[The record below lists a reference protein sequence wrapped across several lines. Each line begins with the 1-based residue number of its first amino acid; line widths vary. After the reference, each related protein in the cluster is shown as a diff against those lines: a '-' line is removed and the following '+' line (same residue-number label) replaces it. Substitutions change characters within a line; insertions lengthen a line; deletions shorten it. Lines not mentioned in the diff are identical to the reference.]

1 MTSNMNDYLAKK
13 KQVFDALDKLDNSS
27 DDEPDLGRQASEDA
41 LKRAAARGQQKHA
54 ALASKAEKRP
64 LARSI
69 SDNTGAFQG
78 REANQDATINS
89 SPPKNS
95 AARERRSVVP
105 SSTDPKS
112 ANVPPKPPLPRGL
125 RQTVSDISSGQRSKP
140 GTTQVT
146 GKRKRE
152 ASIKLVPEAI
162 QVFRDLH
169 FYFFPN
175 NDSAPARRMRITKAR
190 EYGAVWHQTWGK
202 DITHVVVDK
211 SMTFDDLKKWLK
223 VDSIPQSVIVVNDV
237 YPAEC
242 ITYGVLLDPSP
253 TRFAVKGFVPPKTSG
268 IDSVESD
275 KSLKLKP
282 AKGKAQMERRAET
295 PPREDELAAVAS
307 AVVAGHPVD
316 DSLDDPAR
324 VANSFQFSSVASNS
338 ELDDAIAKA
347 KALQAIH
354 IGEEEDEDRPNS
366 SEGLGSGEQEKKP
379 GLQLVATRKTKFK
392 EARDRWQCMQKNTGA
407 NSDNPNSGTI
417 EILQQM
423 ADYYGQTG
431 DEWRIRAYR
440 KAIATLK
447 NHPIKVT
454 TKEEAGA
461 LPNIGPRLAEKIE
474 EIAFTN
480 RLRRL
485 ENAKAEPSDQLLQ
498 TFMGVYGAGIK
509 QATEWVHQ
517 GYQTLD
523 DLLAKA
529 PLTTNQR
536 IGIEHYTDFNSRIPR
551 SEVAQHGAIVRNA
564 LKQLDPTFEV
574 IIGGSYRRGASD
586 SGDIDCIIT
595 RPNTGAAHLRNIIM
609 NQLVPSLTAQNF
621 LVANLAMKSKDD
633 GSKWHGASCLP
644 GSKIWRRMDLLLV
657 PSDEI
662 GAALIYFTG
671 NDIFNRSLRLLA
683 STKGMRLNQRGLY
696 KDVLRGK
703 GREKLAEGTLVE
715 GRDEKRIFEILGVK
729 WRPPEERI
737 C

>member
-1 MTSNMNDYLAKK
+1 MPSSRHEYLAKK
-13 KQVFDALDKLDNSS
+13 KQVFDVLDKFDDSS

-41 LKRAAARGQQKHA
+41 LKRASTRAQQN
-54 ALASKAEKRP
+54 RVG
-64 LARSI
+64 
-69 SDNTGAFQG
+69 T
-78 REANQDATINS
+78 
-89 SPPKNS
+89 SPPQKS
-95 AARERRSVVP
+95 TGRERRSVVP
-105 SSTDPKS
+105 SSTEPKRV
-112 ANVPPKPPLPRGL
+112 AVPPKPPLPRGL
-125 RQTVSDISSGQRSKP
+125 KHTVSDITSGQRSKP
-140 GTTQVT
+140 IT

-152 ASIKLVPEAI
+152 TSIKLVPEAL
-162 QVFRDLH
+162 QVFRHLH

-175 NDSAPARRMRITKAR
+175 NHAAPARRMRIAKAR
-190 EYGAVWHQTWGK
+190 EYGAVWHQVW
-202 DITHVVVDK
+202 DNEITHIVVDK
-211 SMTFDDLKKWLK
+211 SLNFDDVKKWLQK
-223 VDSIPQSVIVVNDV
+223 DTIPDAVTVVNEI

-253 TRFAVKGFVPPKTSG
+253 VRFAVKGFVPPRTSRVES
-268 IDSVESD
+268 IDSD
-275 KSLKLKP
+275 KSLELKP
-282 AKGKAQMERRAET
+282 AKGKTQMERPVET
-295 PPREDELAAVAS
+295 PPRETDVET
-307 AVVAGHPVD
+307 PVNAPSD
-316 DSLDDPAR
+316 DSAR
-324 VANSFQFSSVASNS
+324 VANSFQAPNVGSGS

-347 KALQAIH
+347 KALQAMH
-354 IGEEEDEDRPNS
+354 IGEEEDEDLASNS
-366 SEGLGSGEQEKKP
+366 NNVNTVTEEKKQ
-379 GLQLVATRKTKFK
+379 GLQLVATRKSKFN
-392 EARDRWQCMQKNTGA
+392 EAREKWQCMQKNTGEE
-407 NSDNPNSGTI
+407 SGNPNSATI

-440 KAIATLK
+440 KAITTLK
-447 NHPIKVT
+447 NHPTKVT

-485 ENAKAEPSDQLLQ
+485 ENAKAEPQDQILQ

-509 QATEWVHQ
+509 QASDWVNQ

-523 DLLAKA
+523 ELLAKA

-551 SEVAQHGAIVRNA
+551 SEVARHGAIVRDA
-564 LKQLDPTFEV
+564 LKQIDSTFEV

-586 SGDIDCIIT
+586 SGDIDCILT

-609 NQLVPSLTAQNF
+609 NQLVPSLTTQNF
-621 LVANLAMKSKDD
+621 LVANLAMTSKDD

-657 PSDEI
+657 PSDEM

-696 KDVLRGK
+696 KDVLRGR

-715 GRDEKRIFEILGVK
+715 GKDEKRIFEVLGVQ